1 MPTDVRSR
9 VEIRKTATTREHA
22 AAIVGLLSG
31 LDEAARARREALEKQ
46 HIARSRRRRP
56 AGGLKKK
63 APPGGADAAA
73 RYLKSGPSSSPV
85 LNAFL
90 HAVGETTFAGAAY
103 RVRDEQDLAL
113 RLLAHARRQM
123 PLLLAS
129 ASGGAAGLSVY
140 GILRKMKIRS
150 KSAARILMRAAA
162 ELPLE
167 SELGSIARDFIRQN
181 CSAKGDLLCNV
192 ILAAFA
198 GRLIHYTTERR
209 GAFVRDDAIKRV
221 LRYVL
226 DQDPGPR

>member
-9 VEIRKTATTREHA
+9 VEVRETATTREHA

-31 LDEAARARREALEKQ
+31 FDEASRARREALEKQ
-46 HIARSRRRRP
+46 HMARSRRRRP
-56 AGGLKKK
+56 AGGLKK
-63 APPGGADAAA
+63 ARPEGADAAA
-73 RYLKSGPSSSPV
+73 RYLKSGPTSSPV

-90 HAVGETTFAGAAY
+90 YAVGETSFAGAAY

-113 RLLAHARRQM
+113 RLLSHARHQM

-129 ASGGAAGLSVY
+129 AVGGAAGLSVY
-140 GILRKMKIRS
+140 GVLRRMKVRS
-150 KSAARILMRAAA
+150 KGAARMLMRAAA
-162 ELPLE
+162 ALPLE
-167 SELGSIARDFIRQN
+167 SELGSIARDFMRH
-181 CSAKGDLLCNV
+181 SSGAKGDPLGNV

-198 GRLIHYTTERR
+198 GRLIHYTTDRR
-209 GAFVRDDAIKRV
+209 GAFVRDDAIKKV